1 MKAKIVV
8 LGKKNSLYTKMVV
21 CQLKEKGIDFD
32 LILEESKKEEASLSI
47 ISKFKRILNS
57 GAFTSLSI
65 FNWFTWYLLIERHRN
80 KKNSKVL
87 DLVSKYAD
95 TALNP
100 SLYVDNI
107 NNDSAK
113 KFLNDNSYEYAV
125 FAGVGIVKNEVIS
138 ILQKFCINAHPAP
151 LPECR
156 GGGALEC
163 TLLKG
168 LKPSVTVHVATAGI
182 DEGEIINVQELKLT
196 SDENFV
202 TVTHRL
208 TEKCAI
214 EISKVCKML
223 IQNERIALKPNG
235 GELNYW
241 RDWNA
246 KKQLVARRNLK
257 RLLRDVEN

>member
-1 MKAKIVV
+1 
-8 LGKKNSLYTKMVV
+8 MVAY
-21 CQLKEKGIDFD
+21 QLKEKAIDFD
-32 LILEESKKEEASLSI
+32 LILEGSEKEQPSLSI
-47 ISKFKRILNS
+47 ISKLKRILSS

-65 FNWFTWYLLIERHRN
+65 FNWFTWYMLIERHRN
-80 KKNSKVL
+80 KKNSTVL

-95 TALNP
+95 TPLNP
-100 SLYVDNI
+100 SLHVENI
-107 NNDSAK
+107 NNEGTK
-113 KFLNDNSYEYAV
+113 KFLKDNGYEYAV

-138 ILQKFCINAHPAP
+138 ILQRFCINAHPAP

-182 DEGEIINVQELKLT
+182 DEGEIINVQELELT

-202 TVTHRL
+202 TVTHKL

-214 EISKVCKML
+214 EISKVCQLL
-223 IQNERIALKPNG
+223 IQNERVALKPNG
-235 GELNYW
+235 GKLNYW